1 MQTLNSVLSNE
12 VPRHDSIQLV
22 SRFFFVALCAFFQ
35 PGPLMHVFYSSDSH
49 ATLAT
54 ALSWSFEGNLNGSLP
69 LSSVGLVPQATAM
82 LLFSS
87 WLAAAGQRR
96 RLTRTTRGI
105 QPPIE
110 ADLIPGEAAWC
121 RSPLPG
127 AGGHVTARTT
137 TEVRGHWAQMR
148 SREESAIGEPRG
160 ATWQAHLR
168 DHTHVAKVMLM

>member
-1 MQTLNSVLSNE
+1 MKSHGTTPFNLLAV
-12 VPRHDSIQLV
+12 
-22 SRFFFVALCAFFQ
+22 FFCCVMSFL
-35 PGPLMHVFYSSDSH
+35 PTRPLDARLLFH

-54 ALSWSFEGNLNGSLP
+54 ALSWSFEGNFNGSLP

-82 LLFSS
+82 PLFSS

-121 RSPLPG
+121 RSSLPG

-137 TEVRGHWAQMR
+137 TEVRGHWAQIR

-168 DHTHVAKVMLM
+168 DHPHVAKVMLM